1 MKWALI
7 LTLLTGQAIAQPY
20 ERIASA
26 GGDLTEIVVALG
38 AGDEL
43 VGIDSTSTYPTEITE
58 LPNIGYV
65 RALSAEGVLTLAPDL
80 VLGAYDVGPQTV
92 LDQLQAAGVTVAIAP
107 GGEGAET
114 VPDKI
119 RFVGEALELSDRAD
133 ALVATFEAE
142 MAELASKIDT
152 VENKPKVLFI
162 LSMQNGAPNVGGEG
176 SSADA
181 IIKLAGGQNAATGFE
196 GYKPMNREAL
206 MAAAPDVI
214 LMMDGHADRAGG
226 IDEVL
231 ASPGI
236 ALTPAGQTKR
246 SITMDGML
254 LLGFGPRTPQAV
266 RELARGLHPEDAEKM
281 GF

>member
-1 MKWALI
+1 
-7 LTLLTGQAIAQPY
+7 
-20 ERIASA
+20 
-26 GGDLTEIVVALG
+26 
-38 AGDEL
+38 
-43 VGIDSTSTYPTEITE
+43 
-58 LPNIGYV
+58 
-65 RALSAEGVLTLAPDL
+65 
-80 VLGAYDVGPQTV
+80 
-92 LDQLQAAGVTVAIAP
+92 
-107 GGEGAET
+107 
-114 VPDKI
+114 
-119 RFVGEALELSDRAD
+119 
-133 ALVATFEAE
+133 

-266 RELARGLHPEDAEKM
+266 RELARGLHPEDAEKL

>member
-65 RALSAEGVLTLAPDL
+65 RALSAEGVMTLAPDL